1 MRWPYTAA
9 DFARQEST
17 SDSCFYSNPRFVTHI
32 DDRAIATIRRRILD
46 FCSSWISHYPPKVE
60 EAAQRGGLKLS
71 DGAEGRFVTDLN
83 KEPDFSAVT
92 NSLFDAATCVVSI
105 DYLTQPREVLG
116 SLRRVVKEGATVN
129 VVVSNPCFPTKTIAR
144 WLKIGEEERLN
155 MVADYLYFP
164 GWSNVEIFMKW
175 AGFGAHDSL
184 GVVRGVNSS
193 EREVS

>member
-1 MRWPYTAA
+1 M
-9 DFARQEST
+9 E
-17 SDSCFYSNPRFVTHI
+17 
-32 DDRAIATIRRRILD
+32 LD
-46 FCSSWISHYPPKVE
+46 ANIE
-60 EAAQRGGLKLS
+60 LS

-164 GWSNVEIFMKW
+164 GWSNVEIVDLRDNN
-175 AGFGAHDSL
+175 GDEGHRITL
-184 GVVRGVNSS
+184 GWLSS
-193 EREVS
+193 